1 MKNVKFRYSKFITFL
16 TFVLFCC
23 CIIRC
28 FFMDISTAYD
38 LSVYAVIITSSG
50 ALCLTS
56 IVWYLKNSQAEK
68 VARIKS
74 DIYKVISEERYNYNE
89 KMLELQSRYKSTDEE
104 VFKIENDSPLDELEQ
119 HALDS
124 MNASIDSAMEEAVES
139 IKAHTVQ

>member
-1 MKNVKFRYSKFITFL
+1 MRNVKFRYSKMITFL
-16 TFVLFCC
+16 TFVLFCI
-23 CIIRC
+23 CIVRC
-28 FFMDISTAYD
+28 FFLDVSNAYD

-74 DIYKVISEERYNYNE
+74 DIYKVISDERYKYNE
-89 KMLELQSRYKSTDEE
+89 KMLELQSRYKSSDEE
-104 VFKIENDSPLDELEQ
+104 VFEIENDSPLDELEQ

-124 MNASIDSAMEEAVES
+124 MNNSIDNAMEEAVES

>member
-1 MKNVKFRYSKFITFL
+1 
-16 TFVLFCC
+16 
-23 CIIRC
+23 
-28 FFMDISTAYD
+28 MDITTAYD

-104 VFKIENDSPLDELEQ
+104 VFEIENDSPLDELEQ

-124 MNASIDSAMEEAVES
+124 MNASIDNAMEEAVES